1 MQQKMKRTFYLLMT
15 ICMIMSVQSCWEL
28 IPSDDLNDSCYV
40 TLVNN
45 SEQDLYIGALT
56 IASPTNKS
64 VFPDTIYDLIGHA
77 YPHDTSGKS
86 ELWLVDYE
94 QYNAKE
100 ATWKLFFLYYCLD
113 TLEIAVVN
121 NKNVDKL
128 NRWFKERKDS
138 LLLKKYVFTLSD
150 LEKDKRS
157 VTITYP

>member
-1 MQQKMKRTFYLLMT
+1 M
-15 ICMIMSVQSCWEL
+15 
-28 IPSDDLNDSCYV
+28 
-40 TLVNN
+40 
-45 SEQDLYIGALT
+45 
-56 IASPTNKS
+56 
-64 VFPDTIYDLIGHA
+64 
-77 YPHDTSGKS
+77 GKS

-121 NKNVDKL
+121 NKDVDKL

-150 LEKDKRS
+150 LEKDERS